1 MVRVGVKVRVTL
13 FQRNLVCS
21 RGVLKFLFTCKGF
34 YGVLQRSRR
43 FQYLPLWLRL
53 GLGCSREIY
62 CVLEGFCSFCSLVQ
76 VSRMLY
82 NVLGGSNKNPYVY
95 G

>member
-21 RGVLKFLFTCKGF
+21 RGVLKFLFRCKGF

-43 FQYLPLWLRL
+43 FQYLLIWL
-53 GLGCSREIY
+53 GLVCTRGI
-62 CVLEGFCSFCSLVQ
+62 
-76 VSRMLY
+76 
-82 NVLGGSNKNPYVY
+82 
-95 G
+95 